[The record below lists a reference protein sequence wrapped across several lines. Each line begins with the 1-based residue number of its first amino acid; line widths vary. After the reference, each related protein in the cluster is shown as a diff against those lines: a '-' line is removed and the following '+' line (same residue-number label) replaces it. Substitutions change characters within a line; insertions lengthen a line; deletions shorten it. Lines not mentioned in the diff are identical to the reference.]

1 MEEKNKKIIV
11 ISVIVVFV
19 IGIILVIINRDKIPF
34 IKLMS
39 NSIADLTSQY
49 SCEEGYVQNGT
60 ECTKEEEIEAT
71 VNRNCEAGYSEIN
84 GGCEKEE
91 TIDATYSANC
101 EAGYTYDA
109 GSGQCVMKEEATAE
123 VTYNCP
129 GGYTREGNTCVKRS
143 KANCEFLAYT
153 CPGKGEYI
161 SDSSGFYNGL
171 CRYSKCPSGYESS
184 GGKCYKVQKN
194 AYEKFSVSWVASRA
208 TESDF
213 SNIKCSKGVFMHTG
227 SVKYTELI
235 KDFPSGKKIKDNYN
249 KGSRYA
255 RVEFCRTKKVET
267 KDIEKCSDGYK
278 TVIPGDCVKEPSKS
292 YMCGNGY
299 VSNGDGT
306 GTKTETAEPTVLHVC
321 GNGYNYNAATDKCER
336 VQTKAPT
343 STPGYV
349 CGEGYTLSGNKCIKK
364 SNKTINVTY
373 TCPSGYNLEGTK
385 CKRTI
390 TKEGIKG

>member
-11 ISVIVVFV
+11 ISVIVVFI

-101 EAGYTYDA
+101 EAGYAYDA
-109 GSGQCVMKEEATAE
+109 GSGQCVMKEEATAD
-123 VTYNCP
+123 VISNCP

-143 KANCEFLAYT
+143 KATCEFLRYD
-153 CPGKGEYI
+153 CPGKGTYGTS
-161 SDSSGFYNGL
+161 SDNIYKGL
-171 CRYSKCPSGYESS
+171 CSYSKCPNGYDAS

-194 AYEKFSVSWVASRA
+194 DGVFGGRWVHSVVA
-208 TESDF
+208 TKDF
-213 SNIKCSKGVFMHTG
+213 SNHTKCSKGVFMHTG
-227 SVKYTELI
+227 AVSLADLMKE
-235 KDFPSGKKIKDNYN
+235 FPSGGEFKKDYN
-249 KGSRYA
+249 EGYRYI
-255 RVEFCRTKKVET
+255 RSEMCRTKKVET

-278 TVIPGDCVKEPSKS
+278 TGIPGACIKEPSKS

-321 GNGYNYNAATDKCER
+321 GNGYNYNAATNKCER

-364 SNKTINVTY
+364 SNKTVNVTY

>member
-109 GSGQCVMKEEATAE
+109 GSGQCVMKEEATAD
-123 VTYNCP
+123 VISNCP

-143 KANCEFLAYT
+143 KATCEFLRYD
-153 CPGKGEYI
+153 CPGKGTYNTG
-161 SDSSGFYNGL
+161 SDNVYKGL
-171 CRYSKCPSGYESS
+171 CGYSKCPNGYDAS

-194 AYEKFSVSWVASRA
+194 DGVFGGRWVHLVDA
-208 TESDF
+208 TKDF
-213 SNIKCSKGVFMHTG
+213 SNHTKCSKGVFMHTG
-227 SVKYTELI
+227 AVSLADLMKE
-235 KDFPSGKKIKDNYN
+235 FPSGGFKKDYN
-249 KGSRYA
+249 EGNRYV
-255 RVEFCRTKKVET
+255 RSEMCRTKKVET

-278 TVIPGDCVKEPSKS
+278 TTIPGYCAKEPTKI
-292 YMCGNGY
+292 YICGNGY

-306 GTKTETAEPTVLHVC
+306 GTKTETAEPTVTHIC
-321 GNGYNYNAATDKCER
+321 GNGYTYNGATNKCEK

-364 SNKTINVTY
+364 SNKTVNVTY

>member
-91 TIDATYSANC
+91 TIDATYQANC
-101 EAGYTYDA
+101 EAGYAYDA

-153 CPGKGEYI
+153 CPGKGKYRFGDNE
-161 SDSSGFYNGL
+161 FKGL
-171 CRYSKCPSGYESS
+171 CTYGKCPDGYEAS

-194 AYEKFSVSWVASRA
+194 GYYYDSGTLAWANYNKTSKL
-208 TESDF
+208 DDK
-213 SNIKCSKGVFMHTG
+213 KCNKGIFMHTG
-227 SVKYTELI
+227 TLI
-235 KDFPSGKKIKDNYN
+235 LNEIIREFPSGENLKKKYN
-249 KGSRYA
+249 EGYRYI
-255 RVEFCRTKKVET
+255 RSEFCRTKKVET

-278 TVIPGDCVKEPSKS
+278 TIIPGFCAKEPSKS

-364 SNKTINVTY
+364 SNKTVNVTY

>member
-1 MEEKNKKIIV
+1 MKEKNKKIIV

-91 TIDATYSANC
+91 TIDATYQANC

-109 GSGQCVMKEEATAE
+109 GSGQCVMKEEATAD
-123 VTYNCP
+123 VISNCP

-143 KANCEFLAYT
+143 KATCEFLRYD
-153 CPGKGEYI
+153 CPGKGTYDTG
-161 SDSSGFYNGL
+161 SNSVYKGL
-171 CRYSKCPSGYESS
+171 CGYSKCPNGYDSS

-194 AYEKFSVSWVASRA
+194 DGVFGGSWVHSVDA
-208 TESDF
+208 TKDF
-213 SNIKCSKGVFMHTG
+213 SNHTKCSKGVFMHTG
-227 SVKYTELI
+227 AVSLADLMKE
-235 KDFPSGKKIKDNYN
+235 FPSGGNFKKYYN
-249 KGSRYA
+249 EGYRYT
-255 RVEFCRTKKVET
+255 RGEMCRTKKVET
-267 KDIEKCSDGYK
+267 KNIEKCSDGYK
-278 TVIPGDCVKEPSKS
+278 TAIPGACVKEPTKI
-292 YMCGNGY
+292 YICGNGY

-306 GTKTETAEPTVLHVC
+306 GTKTETAEPTVLHIC
-321 GNGYNYNAATDKCER
+321 GNGYNYNAATNKCER

-364 SNKTINVTY
+364 SNKTVNVTY

>member
-11 ISVIVVFV
+11 ISVIVVFI

-49 SCEEGYVQNGT
+49 SCEEGYTQNGT

-129 GGYTREGNTCVKRS
+129 GGYTREGNACVKRS
-143 KANCEFLAYT
+143 KANCEFLRYD
-153 CPGKGEYI
+153 CPGKGTYKT
-161 SDSSGFYNGL
+161 SSNGTFRGL
-171 CRYSKCPSGYESS
+171 CSYSKCPSGYDAS
-184 GGKCYKVQKN
+184 GGKCYKLQKN
-194 AYEKFSVSWVASRA
+194 GGGFGGTISRFYI
-208 TESDF
+208 TNDF
-213 SNIKCSKGVFMHTG
+213 SDHFTCSKGVFMHTG
-227 SVKYTELI
+227 AVSLAELI
-235 KDFPSGKKIKDNYN
+235 KEFPSGVTFKKSYN
-249 KGSRYA
+249 EGYRYV
-255 RVEFCRTKKVET
+255 RGEICRTKKVET

-278 TVIPGDCVKEPSKS
+278 TALPGYCVKEPTKI
-292 YMCGNGY
+292 YICGNGY

-306 GTKTETAEPTVLHVC
+306 GTKTETVEPTVTHIC
-321 GNGYNYNAATDKCER
+321 GNGYTYNGATNKCEK

-343 STPGYV
+343 NTPGYV

-364 SNKTINVTY
+364 SNKTVNVTY